1 MSDRTP
7 MDRYLDRLERL
18 LIKCDE
24 ADRAER
30 RERRR
35 SGRTLEQEIMESYER
50 WKKRQNSR
58 RENSSED
65 DS

>member
-35 SGRTLEQEIMESYER
+35 SGRTLEQEIMENYE
-50 WKKRQNSR
+50 RQNSR
-58 RENSSED
+58 RANSSED
-65 DS
+65 EPKH